1 MAASWLT
8 GTPLGRGSDM
18 KRLAEFNFVQN
29 RIALRPIA
37 VVLTLA
43 AICAVAYAAHL
54 GSEVGDLNATVEG
67 LRTRTDAR
75 QRALERARTTTS
87 SSGQTGV
94 VSATEEQLRVLH
106 RVERVW
112 SPKLGLLSV
121 AVSGQGEAAQ
131 IRVDGLAAHID
142 EVYALVA
149 RLRSAEGPTARITLQ
164 RHGVRIVDEHPLAS
178 FSLTV
183 EPQ

>member
-1 MAASWLT
+1 
-8 GTPLGRGSDM
+8 M

-29 RIALRPIA
+29 RMALRPIV

-43 AICAVAYAAHL
+43 AILAAGCVAHL
-54 GSEVGDLNATVEG
+54 GAEVEDLSATVEG
-67 LRTRTDAR
+67 LRTRTDAK
-75 QRALERARTTTS
+75 QRALERGRASTS
-87 SSGQTGV
+87 SSGQTGA

-121 AVSGQGEAAQ
+121 AVLGQGAAAR

-149 RLRSAEGPTARITLQ
+149 RLRSEEGPTARITLM